1 MYLLSEIHSERTP
14 ASMESSLGSYVGEIK
29 TFLAAGDF
37 VSEAYYINH
46 IGRELNTQ
54 LIRFGLE
61 KYFAKNGGHN
71 GITLDNPDGGGYRP
85 SSVNH
90 VKT

>member
-1 MYLLSEIHSERTP
+1 MYLLSEIHSEKNPT
-14 ASMESSLGSYVGEIK
+14 SMESSLASYVADIK
-29 TFLAAGDF
+29 IFLGPGDF
-37 VSEAYYINH
+37 VSQAYYINH

-54 LIRFGLE
+54 MIRFGLE

-71 GITLDNPDGGGYRP
+71 GITLDNPGGGGYRP